1 MLDQSLRKACE
12 NIEIGGGPFG
22 AVIVNEEG
30 EIIAEAGNSVTSDF
44 DPTAHA
50 EVNAIRIACK
60 KLGKFTLD
68 NCVLY
73 SSCEPC
79 AMCMGAIYWSHL
91 SKVYYA
97 STRSDAALAN
107 FDDKFIYEEF
117 NIEAEKRKIPGIYLN
132 VKEGTSPFEKWVS
145 KENKVPY

>member
-79 AMCMGAIYWSHL
+79 AMCMGAIYWSHI

-97 STRSDAALAN
+97 ATRSDAALAN
-107 FDDKFIYEEF
+107 FDDKFIYE
-117 NIEAEKRKIPGIYLN
+117 
-132 VKEGTSPFEKWVS
+132 
-145 KENKVPY
+145 